1 MLKSEE
7 FEMKQNYFC
16 VLKKDLG
23 TYMLHYIS
31 GDITLVD
38 SNPDMSGKVLYV
50 SRDYRVED
58 GYKFVV
64 HGMPSLCGYIPE
76 SCIESLIKVD
86 PNEQKYFVDRDG
98 FEIPIADTQKKW
110 DAVNHVNPSIEH
122 RYMLHDVLYDS
133 WYAADGFKFDKV
145 HGKVFT
151 NKQDAIDV
159 LIKNSHL
166 PEDTIHVINLDEVDE

>member
-7 FEMKQNYFC
+7 FKMRQNYFC

-23 TYMLHYIS
+23 TSMLHYIS
-31 GDITLVD
+31 GDTTLID

-50 SRDYRVED
+50 SRDYKLEHD
-58 GYKFVV
+58 YKFEVR
-64 HGMPSLCGYIPE
+64 GMQNLYGYIPE

-98 FEIPIADTQKKW
+98 LEIPIADTQKKW
-110 DAVNHVNPSIEH
+110 DAVNHINPSIEH
-122 RYMLHDVLYDS
+122 QYMIHEILYNM
-133 WYAADGFKFDKV
+133 WYAADGLKFDKAQ
-145 HGKVFT
+145 GKVFM

-159 LIKNSHL
+159 LDKNRHL
-166 PEDTIHVINLDEVDE
+166 TEITNEIFNLDEEDE